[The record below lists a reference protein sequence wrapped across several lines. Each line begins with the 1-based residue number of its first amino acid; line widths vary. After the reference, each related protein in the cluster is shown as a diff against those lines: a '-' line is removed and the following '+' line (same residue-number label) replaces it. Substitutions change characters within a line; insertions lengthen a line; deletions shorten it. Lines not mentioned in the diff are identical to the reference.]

1 MKQRSSNRR
10 SGSVAVALIACAVAA
25 LVPRWADAAECPSSP
40 DDRERRA
47 LAREWFGE
55 AEAKAASGDDSA
67 AIKAYTC
74 SFEMIPHPSTAYRMA
89 RAAERIGDLQLALT
103 AHRDYL
109 TLKPDAADRS
119 EVEARII
126 TIQGR
131 IAAGTVG
138 APLPALQTAPAP
150 PPFGSPEGETRTSGL
165 AGLVRRMGT
174 TEWVIL
180 GVGAATLVSGVVF
193 NIGARS
199 QMTDCRN
206 MALAHNITGARD
218 ACNRA
223 APFAYTSYALLGT
236 AVGAAVAEVILLWTK
251 SAPSAS
257 LALVPL
263 PGGAAMTASATF

>member
-1 MKQRSSNRR
+1 MKQRSSTRR
-10 SGSVAVALIACAVAA
+10 SGSVAVAVIACAVAA
-25 LVPRWADAAECPSSP
+25 LVPRSAGATECPSSP
-40 DDRERRA
+40 DDRERLT
-47 LAREWFGE
+47 LAREWFGQ
-55 AEAKAASGDDSA
+55 ADAKAASGDDAA
-67 AIKAYTC
+67 AIKAYSC
-74 SFEMIPHPSTAYRMA
+74 SFEMVPHPSTAYHLA

-109 TLKPDAADRS
+109 TLKPDAADRR

-138 APLPALQTAPAP
+138 APLPALRTAPAP
-150 PPFGSPEGETRTSGL
+150 PPFTSRESETRANGF

-199 QMTDCRN
+199 QMSDCRD
-206 MALAHNITGARD
+206 MAVAHNITGARD

-236 AVGAAVAEVILLWTK
+236 AIGAAVAEVFLLWTK
-251 SAPSAS
+251 SAPS

-263 PGGAAMTASATF
+263 PGGAAMTASASF